1 MFVEIENPTW
11 QSDVGHCVIPDETL
25 CKVTLLLSTT
35 VMLKY

>member
-1 MFVEIENPTW
+1 MFLEIENPTW

-25 CKVTLLLSTT
+25 YKVTLLLSRM